1 MCESKIAWISWLQFN
16 LTCTVGED
24 KCSGRDV
31 QYDTVRDKVKGL
43 HRLCVRANNS
53 TFIIFYFPS
62 FAITILLFPINILR
76 NSEERLFLFT
86 LDTLH
91 NRCDKLF

>member
-1 MCESKIAWISWLQFN
+1 MCVRVRLHGHHGYN
-16 LTCTVGED
+16 LI
-24 KCSGRDV
+24 RDV
-31 QYDTVRDKVKGL
+31 QWAETIAVVEVYSTVRDRVKGV
-43 HRLCVRANNS
+43 HCLCVRAKKN
-53 TFIIFYFPS
+53 TFVIFYFPS

-91 NRCDKLF
+91 NRCNKLF